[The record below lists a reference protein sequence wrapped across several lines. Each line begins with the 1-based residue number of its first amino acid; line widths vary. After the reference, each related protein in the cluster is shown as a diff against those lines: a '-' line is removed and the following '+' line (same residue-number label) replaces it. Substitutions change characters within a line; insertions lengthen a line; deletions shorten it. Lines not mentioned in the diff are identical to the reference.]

1 MHTGKKKQKQKI
13 DNKKSTSHFQNKQ
26 EGWNPFQTRKE
37 SACQCRRHKRCVFN
51 FWSGPAPGEG
61 NGYIF
66 QYSCLE
72 NFMDRG
78 ALWAIVHG
86 STKSQTRL
94 STHID
99 AHNQKSRQEPKNK
112 TIKYKYT
119 RHFQWFSQTVLK
131 DTGLQCITLLSF
143 ALSLNPSSTN

>member
-1 MHTGKKKQKQKI
+1 MTTKKAPVIFKTN
-13 DNKKSTSHFQNKQ
+13 NKDETLFKHINNLPANA
-26 EGWNPFQTRKE
+26 GDTRD
-37 SACQCRRHKRCVFN
+37 ACSISG
-51 FWSGPAPGEG
+51 SGPAPGKG

-86 STKSQTRL
+86 AAKSQTRL
-94 STHID
+94 STHTD
-99 AHNQKSRQEPKNK
+99 THNQKSRQEPKNK
-112 TIKYKYT
+112 TTKYKYT